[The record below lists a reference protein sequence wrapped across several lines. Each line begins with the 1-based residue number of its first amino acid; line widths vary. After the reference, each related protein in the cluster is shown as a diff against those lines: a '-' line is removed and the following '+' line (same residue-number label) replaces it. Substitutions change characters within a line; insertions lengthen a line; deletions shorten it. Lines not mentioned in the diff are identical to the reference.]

1 MILSTLKKLLQR
13 VFKLGY
19 GRTEGFTTTRTNFM
33 TPDELTLTKIYHI
46 GEAYL
51 SLAYYNFSSSISNV
65 VECLKKCFSGS
76 YLKKLKKAIAS
87 KDAKAAFFAAKEL
100 DNYTRYLGLITFER
114 SLENLIKDLAP
125 LEYNVSAEND
135 GYGTIA
141 WTSNTQALF
150 EKVEANYIVIEE
162 LVKQLD
168 KKTAK
173 TNFTELEA
181 EIEYEERKKQEKH
194 ERWCKQDRTLTKIF
208 SIDGYYAQACE
219 NIRSVDRIV
228 EYLKTYFSGS
238 YFEKL
243 KNAIASKDA
252 KAAFFA
258 AKELDNYAYGLCLKK
273 LDNSLDELADDLAPL
288 GHTKN
293 AENDGYGPIAW
304 TANTQ
309 ALFEKVEANYIVI
322 EELVK
327 QLE

>member
-1 MILSTLKKLLQR
+1 MLSVFKKLLQR

-19 GRTEGFTTTRTNFM
+19 GRTECFTTTRTNFM

-76 YLKKLKKAIAS
+76 YLKKLKK
-87 KDAKAAFFAAKEL
+87 
-100 DNYTRYLGLITFER
+100 
-114 SLENLIKDLAP
+114 
-125 LEYNVSAEND
+125 
-135 GYGTIA
+135 
-141 WTSNTQALF
+141 
-150 EKVEANYIVIEE
+150 
-162 LVKQLD
+162 
-168 KKTAK
+168 
-173 TNFTELEA
+173 
-181 EIEYEERKKQEKH
+181 
-194 ERWCKQDRTLTKIF
+194 
-208 SIDGYYAQACE
+208 
-219 NIRSVDRIV
+219 
-228 EYLKTYFSGS
+228 
-238 YFEKL
+238 
-243 KNAIASKDA
+243 AIASKDA